1 MVEEEVEVVTVGS
14 KIGADLIERA
24 VNGDQTAFEEIVR
37 RTYSDMYGLAL
48 RLLGDEDDARDVLQE
63 AYLRV
68 HRSLAGFRGDAA
80 FETWL
85 YRITANAAYTFLRKR
100 KRSRTESLDS
110 IEEPE
115 STSPEP
121 EEVSQSSHLREVLEH
136 HLMALPVPQ
145 RTVVVMKDVYGLSH
159 EAIAAELGIT
169 VTAAKVRL
177 HRARRRLRA
186 ALEADGEIDG
196 VTGRERGDA
205 DALS

>member
-1 MVEEEVEVVTVGS
+1 MQAGGNAPGAGVVEEEVEVVTVGS

-100 KRSRTESLDS
+100 KRSRTESLDIHS
-110 IEEPE
+110 
-115 STSPEP
+115 
-121 EEVSQSSHLREVLEH
+121 
-136 HLMALPVPQ
+136 
-145 RTVVVMKDVYGLSH
+145 
-159 EAIAAELGIT
+159 
-169 VTAAKVRL
+169 
-177 HRARRRLRA
+177 
-186 ALEADGEIDG
+186 
-196 VTGRERGDA
+196 
-205 DALS
+205 